1 MAFWLAVLGGALFVW
16 IAIGIRFYETW
27 ILLFNIVISV
37 YVAVFLAPIIAGV
50 VPAAGGTPYGHA
62 LTLMATAVG
71 VLLVLYAI
79 SYTFLTS
86 QVDVSF
92 PKICENLAAGVLGF
106 LAGFLAFSFAAFLI
120 CLTPLREHSFVDKFG
135 LGTQSQQANRSYI
148 GWWCDVV
155 NLVVSSDGNELT
167 GKEALSELLKR
178 TQPKAEP
185 ETGKH
190 AEQRKPV
197 ESKNSGAGTEEEN
210 GPASP
215 PDTDPGDT

>member
-16 IAIGIRFYETW
+16 IAIGIRFYDTW

-37 YVAVFLAPIIAGV
+37 YVAVFLAPIIADA
-50 VPAAGGTPYGHA
+50 VPAAAATPYGHA

-71 VLLVLYAI
+71 ILSILYAV
-79 SYTFLTS
+79 SFTFLIS

-120 CLTPLREHSFVDKFG
+120 CLTPLREHSFVDKCG
-135 LGTQSQQANRSYI
+135 LDTQSQQANVSYI
-148 GWWCDVV
+148 GWWCDLV
-155 NLVVSSDGNELT
+155 NLLVSSEGNELT
-167 GKEALSELLKR
+167 GKEALGELLKR

-185 ETGKH
+185 QTGKR

-197 ESKNSGAGTEEEN
+197 ESQNSGAGTEE
-210 GPASP
+210 
-215 PDTDPGDT
+215 